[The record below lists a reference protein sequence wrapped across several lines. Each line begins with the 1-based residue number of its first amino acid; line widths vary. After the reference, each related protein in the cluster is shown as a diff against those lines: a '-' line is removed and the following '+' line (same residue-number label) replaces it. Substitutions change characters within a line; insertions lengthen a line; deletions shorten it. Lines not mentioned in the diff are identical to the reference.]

1 MIDVSCSIKQSV
13 TPVDLQPWCPWG
25 RDAPRG
31 TLRSV
36 ERHVTW
42 IDVTKLHYIT
52 GVPGKHRGA
61 RGIDDSLGKL
71 ETSFA
76 EIFFI
81 FFCVACLDF
90 PRDAPFSVLTSFS
103 NFDDYLVWPGRYIYT
118 LIHIMKK
125 TTNSKKILQK
135 RKNFNSAMRAG
146 FFFCHLSYFF
156 GIHIIRKL

>member
-1 MIDVSCSIKQSV
+1 M
-13 TPVDLQPWCPWG
+13 
-25 RDAPRG
+25 
-31 TLRSV
+31 
-36 ERHVTW
+36 TW

-90 PRDAPFSVLTSFS
+90 PRDAPFVRWGNKNVVPFITPSC
-103 NFDDYLVWPGRYIYT
+103 
-118 LIHIMKK
+118 
-125 TTNSKKILQK
+125 K
-135 RKNFNSAMRAG
+135 RKV
-146 FFFCHLSYFF
+146 
-156 GIHIIRKL
+156 